1 MCRGANDAIIPR
13 LAFDS
18 FAENQW
24 FRMAVGT
31 ADCMHDSE
39 WAWFGRDQ
47 VQCLGFQ
54 YPQM

>member
-31 ADCMHDSE
+31 ADCMHDSK
-39 WAWFGRDQ
+39 WAWFWRDQ